1 MSIQITQTK
10 TQEFFTA
17 HKSAITFLT
26 KTIVGSTIMAISAQ
40 ITIPLPF
47 VSITGQT
54 LGLIVVSL
62 SMGSRAAVASI
73 ILYLTK
79 GALGL
84 PVFALGTS
92 SIAVLLGPSGGYLW
106 GFIPAAFV
114 MGLFADKG
122 CSTSFVKSAIA
133 GTLGT
138 IITFAFGLAQLSL
151 FVPMNELLA
160 IGLYPFVLGGIIK
173 CVLATL
179 TIPTVHRFFQK

>member
-1 MSIQITQTK
+1 MSIQIAQTK
-10 TQEFFTA
+10 TQKFFTA
-17 HKSAITFLT
+17 HKSTLTFLT
-26 KTIVGSTIMAISAQ
+26 KTIVGSAIMAISAQ

-47 VSITGQT
+47 VPITGQT
-54 LGLIVVSL
+54 LGLIIVSL

-73 ILYLTK
+73 ILYLTE

-122 CSTSFVKSAIA
+122 SSTSFVKSAIA

-151 FVPMNELLA
+151 FVPMNELLV

-173 CVLATL
+173 CALATL
-179 TIPTVHRFFQK
+179 TIPTVYRFFQK